1 MSAAGPRTV
10 PIYSQSVPVD
20 VPTRKILSGH
30 GLDDPCPAE
39 FKLRFHVYKKV
50 AVTAALITSEGEEA
64 YVLSIHVALALLS
77 DLPLLQCYDTNNY
90 IDLDKTLAF
99 HKAAEPREESGI
111 AIEPGSQEL
120 DSSEGE
126 GVGDVPAGPV
136 RRNGLPARAEIEAFR
151 HRVASASS
159 SFPAP
164 PVVPALALS
173 LVDRPAL
180 FM

>member
-1 MSAAGPRTV
+1 M
-10 PIYSQSVPVD
+10 
-20 VPTRKILSGH
+20 
-30 GLDDPCPAE
+30 
-39 FKLRFHVYKKV
+39 
-50 AVTAALITSEGEEA
+50 
-64 YVLSIHVALALLS
+64 
-77 DLPLLQCYDTNNY
+77 
-90 IDLDKTLAF
+90 
-99 HKAAEPREESGI
+99 SGI

-120 DSSEGE
+120 DSSDGE
-126 GVGDVPAGPV
+126 GLVEGSAGPV
-136 RRNGLPARAEIEAFR
+136 RRYGLPARAEIEAFR